1 MVELLKWV
9 HNTKSRDV
17 NYQKEKLVGFEE
29 KEMKEVYEFHKSLPG
44 YKATPLVE
52 LDELAK
58 YYGVQ
63 KLWLKDES
71 KRFGLNA
78 FKVLGGSYAIGK
90 YLSQKLGKD
99 MSELP
104 FNVLVSDEVKKQLG
118 DVTFVTATDGNHG
131 RGVAWVANKLRQKS
145 VVYMPKGSAQMRFD
159 AIAREGA
166 DVSITDLNYD
176 DAVRLAN
183 KGAQEH
189 GWIMVQDTAWDGY
202 EEIPLWIMQG
212 YSTIINE
219 IVEQLEAAKEEKP
232 THVFLQAGV
241 GSFAGAV
248 QGYLSHLYGDDRPI
262 TIICEPHGANCIYK
276 SMEAND
282 GKPHNVTGDLTTIMA
297 GLACG
302 EPNTISWKILRDNS
316 DFSVSCDDSIA
327 ARGMRVLSSPLGNDQ
342 RVISGESGAVGL
354 GLFTVLSEKK
364 EEYAELMKALK
375 IDENSRILC
384 ISTEGDTDV
393 EGFKNVVWNGA
404 HPNK

>member
-1 MVELLKWV
+1 MELLKWV
-9 HNTKSRDV
+9 HNTKSRDA

-29 KEMKEVYEFHKSLPG
+29 KEMKEVYDFHKSLPG

-52 LDELAK
+52 LNDLAK
-58 YYGVQ
+58 YYGVK

-104 FNVLVSDEVKKQLG
+104 FNVLISDEVKKQLG

-183 KGAQEH
+183 KGAQDH

-316 DFSVSCDDSIA
+316 DFSVSCDDEIA

-393 EGFKNVVWNGA
+393 EGYKNVVWNGA
-404 HPNK
+404 HPNR

>member
-1 MVELLKWV
+1 MELLKWV

-17 NYQKEKLVGFEE
+17 NYTKEKLVGFEE
-29 KEMKEVYEFHKSLPG
+29 KEMKEVYDFHKSLPG

-52 LDELAK
+52 LDDLAK

-90 YLSQKLGKD
+90 YLSQKLGRD

-104 FNVLVSDEVKKQLG
+104 FNVLISDEVKKQLG

-145 VVYMPKGSAQMRFD
+145 VVYMPKGSAKMRFD

-183 KGAQEH
+183 KGAEEH

-219 IVEQLEAAKEEKP
+219 IGEQLEAAKEEKP

-248 QGYLSHLYGDDRPI
+248 QGYLAHLYGDDRPI

-302 EPNTISWKILRDNS
+302 EPNTISWKILRDNA

-393 EGFKNVVWNGA
+393 EGYKNVVWNGS

>member
-1 MVELLKWV
+1 MELLKWV

-375 IDENSRILC
+375 INENSRILC

>member
-1 MVELLKWV
+1 MELLKWV

-17 NYQKEKLVGFEE
+17 NYTKEKLVGFEE
-29 KEMKEVYEFHKSLPG
+29 KEMKEVYDFHKSLPG

-52 LDELAK
+52 LDDLAK

-90 YLSQKLGKD
+90 YLSQKLGRD

-104 FNVLVSDEVKKQLG
+104 FNVLISDEVKKQLG

-145 VVYMPKGSAQMRFD
+145 VVYMPKGSAKMRFD

-183 KGAQEH
+183 KGAEEH

-248 QGYLSHLYGDDRPI
+248 QGYLAHLYGDDRPI

-302 EPNTISWKILRDNS
+302 EPNTISWKILRDNA

-327 ARGMRVLSSPLGNDQ
+327 ARGMRVLSSPLGNDH

-393 EGFKNVVWNGA
+393 EGYKNVVWNGS

>member
-1 MVELLKWV
+1 MNLLKWV
-9 HNTKSRDV
+9 HNEKSRDK
-17 NYQKEKLVGFEE
+17 NYVKSELVGFDE
-29 KEMKEVYEFHKSLPG
+29 KSMKDVYEFHKSLPN

-52 LDELAK
+52 LDNLAK
-58 YYGVQ
+58 HYGV
-63 KLWLKDES
+63 KKVWLKDES

-90 YLSQKLGKD
+90 YLSQRLGKD
-99 MSELP
+99 INELP
-104 FNVLVSDEVKKQLG
+104 YNVLISDEVKKELG

-131 RGVAWVANKLRQKS
+131 RGVAWMANRLKQKS

-166 DVSITDLNYD
+166 DVTITDLNYD

-183 KGAQEH
+183 KGAEDY

-219 IVEQLEAAKEEKP
+219 VVEQLKACGNEKP

-248 QGYLSHLYGDDRPI
+248 QGYLAHLYGDDRPI
-262 TIICEPHGANCIYK
+262 TVICEPHGANCIYK

-282 GKPHNVTGDLTTIMA
+282 GNPHNVGGDLTTIMA

-302 EPNTISWKILRDNS
+302 EPNTISWKILRDNA
-316 DFSVSCDDSIA
+316 DFSVSCDDQIA
-327 ARGMRVLSSPLGNDQ
+327 ARGMRVLSSPLGDDT

-354 GLFTVLSEKK
+354 GLFTILSERK
-364 EEYAELMKALK
+364 EEFAELMKELK
-375 IDENSRILC
+375 IDENSKILC

-393 EGFKNVVWNGA
+393 EGYRNVVWNGA
-404 HPNK
+404 YNNI

>member
-1 MVELLKWV
+1 MELLKWV
-9 HNTKSRDV
+9 HNKKSRDAE
-17 NYQKEKLVGFEE
+17 YKKSELVGFDD
-29 KEMKEVYEFHKSLPG
+29 KSMHDVYEFHKSLPN
-44 YKATPLVE
+44 YKPTPLVD
-52 LDELAK
+52 LKNLAAH
-58 YYGVQ
+58 YGV
-63 KLWLKDES
+63 KKVWLKDES

-90 YLSQKLGKD
+90 YLSQRLGKD
-99 MSELP
+99 INELP
-104 FNVLVSDEVKKQLG
+104 YNVLISDEVKKQLG

-131 RGVAWVANKLRQKS
+131 RGVAWMANRLKQKS

-166 DVSITDLNYD
+166 DVTITDLNYD

-183 KGAQEH
+183 KGAEEY

-219 IVEQLEAAKEEKP
+219 VVEQLKECGNEKP

-248 QGYLSHLYGDDRPI
+248 QGYLAHLYGDDRPI

-282 GKPHNVTGDLTTIMA
+282 GNPHNVGGDLTTIMA

-302 EPNTISWKILRDNS
+302 EPNTISWKILRDNA
-316 DFSVSCDDSIA
+316 DFSVSCDDQIA
-327 ARGMRVLSSPLGNDQ
+327 ARGMRVLSSPLGDDT

-354 GLFTVLSEKK
+354 GLFTILSERK
-364 EEYAELMKALK
+364 EEFAELMKELK
-375 IDENSRILC
+375 IDENSKILC

-393 EGFKNVVWNGA
+393 EGYRNIVWNGA
-404 HPNK
+404 FGNI

>member
-1 MVELLKWV
+1 MELLKWV
-9 HNTKSRDV
+9 HNTKSRDC
-17 NYQKEKLVGFEE
+17 NYKKEELVGFDE
-29 KEMKEVYEFHKSLPG
+29 KSMHDVYEFHKSLPN
-44 YKATPLVE
+44 YKPTPLVD
-52 LDELAK
+52 LANLAK
-58 YYGVQ
+58 YYGV
-63 KLWLKDES
+63 KKVWLKDES

-90 YLSQKLGKD
+90 YLSQRLGKD
-99 MSELP
+99 INDLP
-104 FNVLVSDEVKKQLG
+104 YNVLISDEIKKQLG
-118 DVTFVTATDGNHG
+118 ELTFVTATDGNHG
-131 RGVAWVANKLRQKS
+131 RGVAWMANRLNQNS

-166 DVSITDLNYD
+166 KVTITDLNYD

-183 KGAQEH
+183 KGAEDY

-219 IVEQLEAAKEEKP
+219 VVEQLKAFGDEKP

-248 QGYLSHLYGDDRPI
+248 QGYLAHLYGDDRPI

-276 SMEAND
+276 SMAAND
-282 GKPHNVTGDLTTIMA
+282 GNPHNVTGDLTTIMA

-316 DFSVSCDDSIA
+316 DFSFSCDDEIA
-327 ARGMRVLSSPLGNDQ
+327 ARGMRVLSSPLGDDA

-364 EEYAELMKALK
+364 DEYKELIDALK
-375 IDENSRILC
+375 IDENSKILC

-393 EGFKNVVWNGA
+393 EGYKNVVWNGA
-404 HPNK
+404 YSNR

>member
-1 MVELLKWV
+1 MELLKWV
-9 HNTKSRDV
+9 HNTRSRDAQ
-17 NYQKEKLVGFEE
+17 YKKEELVGFDE
-29 KEMKEVYEFHKSLPG
+29 KSMHDVYEFHKSLPN
-44 YKATPLVE
+44 YKATPLVD
-52 LDELAK
+52 LKNLAAH
-58 YYGVQ
+58 YGV
-63 KLWLKDES
+63 KKVWLKDES

-90 YLSQKLGKD
+90 YLSKRLGKD
-99 MSELP
+99 INELP
-104 FNVLVSDEVKKQLG
+104 YNVLISDEIKKELG

-131 RGVAWVANKLRQKS
+131 RGVAWMANRLKQKS
-145 VVYMPKGSAQMRFD
+145 VVYMPKGSAKMRFD

-166 DVSITDLNYD
+166 DVTITDLNYD

-183 KGAQEH
+183 KGAEDY
-189 GWIMVQDTAWDGY
+189 GWIMVQDTAWEGY

-219 IVEQLEAAKEEKP
+219 VIEQLKEMGDEKP

-248 QGYLSHLYGDDRPI
+248 QGYLAHLYGDDRPI
-262 TIICEPHGANCIYK
+262 TVICEPHGANCIYK
-276 SMEAND
+276 SMAAND
-282 GKPHNVTGDLTTIMA
+282 GNPHNVTGDLTTIMA

-316 DFSVSCDDSIA
+316 DFSVSCDDEVA
-327 ARGMRVLSSPLGNDQ
+327 ARGMRVLSSPLGDDI

-354 GLFTVLSEKK
+354 GLFTILSEKK
-364 EEYAELMKALK
+364 EEFAELMKELK
-375 IDENSRILC
+375 IDENSKILC

-393 EGFKNVVWNGA
+393 EGYRNVVWNGA
-404 HPNK
+404 YSNR

>member
-1 MVELLKWV
+1 MELLKWV

-276 SMEAND
+276 SMAAND

-393 EGFKNVVWNGA
+393 EGYKNVVWNGS

>member
-1 MVELLKWV
+1 MELLKWV

-17 NYQKEKLVGFEE
+17 NYTKEKLVGFEE
-29 KEMKEVYEFHKSLPG
+29 KEMKEVYDFHKSLPG

-52 LDELAK
+52 LDDLAK

-90 YLSQKLGKD
+90 YLSQKLGRD

-104 FNVLVSDEVKKQLG
+104 FNVLISDEVKKQLG

-145 VVYMPKGSAQMRFD
+145 VVYMPKGSAKMRFD

-183 KGAQEH
+183 KGAEEH

-248 QGYLSHLYGDDRPI
+248 QGYLAHLYGDDRPI

-302 EPNTISWKILRDNS
+302 EPVTVGYPILKSYVDA
-316 DFSVSCDDSIA
+316 FLSVPDSC
-327 ARGMRVLSSPLGNDQ
+327 
-342 RVISGESGAVGL
+342 
-354 GLFTVLSEKK
+354 
-364 EEYAELMKALK
+364 
-375 IDENSRILC
+375 
-384 ISTEGDTDV
+384 
-393 EGFKNVVWNGA
+393 
-404 HPNK
+404 

>member
-1 MVELLKWV
+1 MELLKWV

-17 NYQKEKLVGFEE
+17 NYTKEKLVGFEE
-29 KEMKEVYEFHKSLPG
+29 KEMKEVYDFHKSLPG

-52 LDELAK
+52 LDDLAK

-90 YLSQKLGKD
+90 YLSQKLGRD

-104 FNVLVSDEVKKQLG
+104 FNVLISDEVKKQLG

-145 VVYMPKGSAQMRFD
+145 VVYMPKGSAKMRFD

-183 KGAQEH
+183 KGAEEH

-248 QGYLSHLYGDDRPI
+248 QGYLAHLHGDDRPI

-302 EPNTISWKILRDNS
+302 EPNTISWKILRDNA

-364 EEYAELMKALK
+364 EEYVELMKALK

-393 EGFKNVVWNGA
+393 EGYKNVVWNGS

>member
-1 MVELLKWV
+1 MELLKWV
-9 HNTKSRDV
+9 HNKKSRDAE
-17 NYQKEKLVGFEE
+17 YKKSELVGFDD
-29 KEMKEVYEFHKSLPG
+29 KSMHDVYEFHKSLPN
-44 YKATPLVE
+44 YQPTPLVD
-52 LDELAK
+52 LKNLAAH
-58 YYGVQ
+58 YGV
-63 KLWLKDES
+63 KKVWLKDES

-90 YLSQKLGKD
+90 YLSQRLGKD
-99 MSELP
+99 INELP
-104 FNVLVSDEVKKQLG
+104 YNVLISDEVKKELG

-131 RGVAWVANKLRQKS
+131 RGVAWMANRLKQKS

-159 AIAREGA
+159 AIVREGA
-166 DVSITDLNYD
+166 DVTITDLNYD

-183 KGAQEH
+183 KGAEDY

-219 IVEQLEAAKEEKP
+219 VVEQLKACGNEKP

-248 QGYLSHLYGDDRPI
+248 QGYLAHLYGDDRPI
-262 TIICEPHGANCIYK
+262 TVICEPHGANCIYK

-282 GKPHNVTGDLTTIMA
+282 GNPHNVGGDLTTIMA

-302 EPNTISWKILRDNS
+302 EPNTISWKILRDNA
-316 DFSVSCDDSIA
+316 DFSVSCDDQIA
-327 ARGMRVLSSPLGNDQ
+327 ARGMRVLSSPLGDDT

-354 GLFTVLSEKK
+354 GLFTILSERK
-364 EEYAELMKALK
+364 EEFAELMKELK
-375 IDENSRILC
+375 IDENSKILC

-393 EGFKNVVWNGA
+393 EGYRNVVWNGA
-404 HPNK
+404 YNNI

>member
-1 MVELLKWV
+1 MELLKWV

-17 NYQKEKLVGFEE
+17 NYTKEKLVGFEE
-29 KEMKEVYEFHKSLPG
+29 KEMKEVYDFHKSLPG

-52 LDELAK
+52 LDDLAK

-90 YLSQKLGKD
+90 YLSQKLGRD

-104 FNVLVSDEVKKQLG
+104 FNVLISDEVKKQLG

-145 VVYMPKGSAQMRFD
+145 VVYMPKGSAKMRFD

-183 KGAQEH
+183 KGAEEH

-232 THVFLQAGV
+232 THIFLQAGV

-248 QGYLSHLYGDDRPI
+248 QGYLAHLYGDDRPI

-302 EPNTISWKILRDNS
+302 EPNTISWKILRDNA

-364 EEYAELMKALK
+364 EEYVELMKALK

-393 EGFKNVVWNGA
+393 EGYKNVVWNGS

>member
-1 MVELLKWV
+1 MELLKWV

-17 NYQKEKLVGFEE
+17 NYTKEKLVGFEE

-52 LDELAK
+52 LDDLAK

-104 FNVLVSDEVKKQLG
+104 FNVLISDEVKKQLG

-166 DVSITDLNYD
+166 DVTITDLNYD

-183 KGAQEH
+183 KGAEEH

-262 TIICEPHGANCIYK
+262 TVICEPHGANCIYK

-316 DFSVSCDDSIA
+316 DFSVSCDDEIA
-327 ARGMRVLSSPLGNDQ
+327 ARGMRILSSPIGNDQ

-354 GLFTVLSEKK
+354 GLFSVLSEKK

-393 EGFKNVVWNGA
+393 EGYKNVVWNGA
-404 HPNK
+404 HPNR

>member
-1 MVELLKWV
+1 MELLKWV

-17 NYQKEKLVGFEE
+17 NYTKEKLVGFEE
-29 KEMKEVYEFHKSLPG
+29 KEMKEVYDFHKSLPG

-52 LDELAK
+52 LDDLAK

-90 YLSQKLGKD
+90 YLSQKLGRD

-104 FNVLVSDEVKKQLG
+104 FNVLISDEVKKQLG

-145 VVYMPKGSAQMRFD
+145 VVYMPKGSAKMRFD

-183 KGAQEH
+183 KGAEEH

-248 QGYLSHLYGDDRPI
+248 QGYLAHLYGDDRPI

-302 EPNTISWKILRDNS
+302 EPNTISWKILRDNA

-327 ARGMRVLSSPLGNDQ
+327 ARGMRVLSSPLAHAQ

-384 ISTEGDTDV
+384 ISTDGDTDV
-393 EGFKNVVWNGA
+393 EGY
-404 HPNK
+404 

>member
-1 MVELLKWV
+1 MELLKWV

-276 SMEAND
+276 SMAAND

-327 ARGMRVLSSPLGNDQ
+327 AKGMRVLSSPLGNDQ

>member
-1 MVELLKWV
+1 MELLKWV

-276 SMEAND
+276 SMAAND

-364 EEYAELMKALK
+364 EEYEELMKALK

>member
-1 MVELLKWV
+1 MELLKWV

-17 NYQKEKLVGFEE
+17 NYTKEKLVGFEE
-29 KEMKEVYEFHKSLPG
+29 KEMKEVYDFHKSLPG

-52 LDELAK
+52 LDDLAK

-104 FNVLVSDEVKKQLG
+104 FNVLISDEVKKQLG

-166 DVSITDLNYD
+166 DVTITDLNYD

-183 KGAQEH
+183 KGAEEH

-302 EPNTISWKILRDNS
+302 EPNTISWKILRDNA
-316 DFSVSCDDSIA
+316 DFSVSCHDSIA

-393 EGFKNVVWNGA
+393 EGYKNVVWNGA

>member
-1 MVELLKWV
+1 MELLKWV

-17 NYQKEKLVGFEE
+17 NYTKEKLVGFEE
-29 KEMKEVYEFHKSLPG
+29 KEMKEVYDFHKSLPG

-52 LDELAK
+52 LDDLAK

-90 YLSQKLGKD
+90 YLSQKLGRD

-104 FNVLVSDEVKKQLG
+104 FNILISDEVKKQLG

-145 VVYMPKGSAQMRFD
+145 VVYMPKGSAKMRFD

-183 KGAQEH
+183 KGAEEH

-248 QGYLSHLYGDDRPI
+248 QGYLAHLYGDDRPI

-302 EPNTISWKILRDNS
+302 EPNTISWKILRDNA

-384 ISTEGDTDV
+384 ISTEGDTDI
-393 EGFKNVVWNGA
+393 EGYKNVVWNGS

>member
-1 MVELLKWV
+1 MELLKWV
-9 HNTKSRDV
+9 HNKKSRDAE
-17 NYQKEKLVGFEE
+17 YKKSELVGFDD
-29 KEMKEVYEFHKSLPG
+29 KSMHDVYEFHKSLPN
-44 YKATPLVE
+44 YKPTPLVD
-52 LDELAK
+52 LKNLAAH
-58 YYGVQ
+58 YGV
-63 KLWLKDES
+63 KKVWLKDES

-90 YLSQKLGKD
+90 YLSQRLGKD
-99 MSELP
+99 INELP
-104 FNVLVSDEVKKQLG
+104 YNVLISDEVKKQLG

-131 RGVAWVANKLRQKS
+131 RGVAWMANRLKQKS

-166 DVSITDLNYD
+166 DVTITDLNYD

-183 KGAQEH
+183 KGAEEY

-219 IVEQLEAAKEEKP
+219 VVEQLKECGNEKP

-248 QGYLSHLYGDDRPI
+248 QGYLAHLYGDDRPI

-282 GKPHNVTGDLTTIMA
+282 GNPHNVGGDLTTIMA

-302 EPNTISWKILRDNS
+302 EPNTISWKILRDNA
-316 DFSVSCDDSIA
+316 DFSVSCDDQIA
-327 ARGMRVLSSPLGNDQ
+327 ARGMRVLSSPLGDDT

-354 GLFTVLSEKK
+354 GLFTILSERK
-364 EEYAELMKALK
+364 EEFTELMKELK
-375 IDENSRILC
+375 IDENSKILC

-393 EGFKNVVWNGA
+393 EGYRNIVWNGA
-404 HPNK
+404 FGNI

>member
-1 MVELLKWV
+1 MELLKWV
-9 HNTKSRDV
+9 HNTKSRDAQ
-17 NYQKEKLVGFEE
+17 YKKSEFVGFDAQS
-29 KEMKEVYEFHKSLPG
+29 MHDVYEFHKSLPN
-44 YKATPLVE
+44 YKATPLVD
-52 LDELAK
+52 LKNLAAH
-58 YYGVQ
+58 YGV
-63 KLWLKDES
+63 KKVWLKDES

-90 YLSQKLGKD
+90 YLSQRLGKD
-99 MSELP
+99 INEFP
-104 FNVLVSDEVKKQLG
+104 YNVLISDEVKKQLG

-131 RGVAWVANKLRQKS
+131 RGVAWMANRLKQKS
-145 VVYMPKGSAQMRFD
+145 VVYMPKGSAKMRFD

-166 DVSITDLNYD
+166 DVTITELNYD

-183 KGAQEH
+183 KGAEDY

-219 IVEQLEAAKEEKP
+219 VIEQLKEMGDEKP

-248 QGYLSHLYGDDRPI
+248 QGYLAHLYGDDRPI
-262 TIICEPHGANCIYK
+262 TVICEPHGANCIYK
-276 SMEAND
+276 SMAAND
-282 GKPHNVTGDLTTIMA
+282 GNPHNVSGDLTTIMA

-316 DFSVSCDDSIA
+316 DFSVSCDDEIA
-327 ARGMRVLSSPLGNDQ
+327 ARGMRVLSSPLGDDT

-364 EEYAELMKALK
+364 EEFAELMAALK
-375 IDENSRILC
+375 IDENSKILC

-393 EGFKNVVWNGA
+393 EGYRNVVWNGA
-404 HPNK
+404 YSNR

>member
-1 MVELLKWV
+1 MELLKWV

-17 NYQKEKLVGFEE
+17 NYTKEKLVGFEE
-29 KEMKEVYEFHKSLPG
+29 KEMKEIYDFHKSLPG

-52 LDELAK
+52 LDDLAK

-90 YLSQKLGKD
+90 YLSQKLGRD

-104 FNVLVSDEVKKQLG
+104 FNVLISDEVKKQLG

-145 VVYMPKGSAQMRFD
+145 VVYMPKGSAKMRFD

-183 KGAQEH
+183 KGAEEH

-248 QGYLSHLYGDDRPI
+248 QGYLAHLYGDDRPI

-302 EPNTISWKILRDNS
+302 EPNTISWKILRDNA

-393 EGFKNVVWNGA
+393 EGYKNVVWNGS

>member
-1 MVELLKWV
+1 MELLKWV
-9 HNTKSRDV
+9 HNTKSRDAQ
-17 NYQKEKLVGFEE
+17 YKKSEFVGFDAQS
-29 KEMKEVYEFHKSLPG
+29 MHDVYEFHKSLPN
-44 YKATPLVE
+44 YKATPLVD
-52 LDELAK
+52 LKNLAAH
-58 YYGVQ
+58 YGV
-63 KLWLKDES
+63 KKVWLKDES

-90 YLSQKLGKD
+90 YLSQRLGKD
-99 MSELP
+99 INELP
-104 FNVLVSDEVKKQLG
+104 YNVLISDEVKKQLG

-131 RGVAWVANKLRQKS
+131 RGVAWMANRLKQKS
-145 VVYMPKGSAQMRFD
+145 VVYMPKGSAKMRFD

-166 DVSITDLNYD
+166 DVTITELNYD

-183 KGAQEH
+183 KGAEDY

-219 IVEQLEAAKEEKP
+219 VIEQLKEMGDEKP

-248 QGYLSHLYGDDRPI
+248 QGYLAHLYGDDRPI
-262 TIICEPHGANCIYK
+262 TVICEPHGANCIYK
-276 SMEAND
+276 SMAAND
-282 GKPHNVTGDLTTIMA
+282 GNPHNVSGDLTTIMA

-316 DFSVSCDDSIA
+316 DFSVSCDDEIA
-327 ARGMRVLSSPLGNDQ
+327 ARGMRVLSSPLGDDT

-364 EEYAELMKALK
+364 EEFAELMAALK
-375 IDENSRILC
+375 IDENSKILC

-393 EGFKNVVWNGA
+393 EGYRNVVWNGA
-404 HPNK
+404 YSNR

>member
-1 MVELLKWV
+1 MELLKWV
-9 HNTKSRDV
+9 HNTKSRDC
-17 NYQKEKLVGFEE
+17 NYKKEELVGFDE
-29 KEMKEVYEFHKSLPG
+29 KSMHDVYEFHKSLPN
-44 YKATPLVE
+44 YKPTPLVD
-52 LDELAK
+52 LANLAK
-58 YYGVQ
+58 YYGV
-63 KLWLKDES
+63 KKVWLKDES

-90 YLSQKLGKD
+90 YLSQRLGKD
-99 MSELP
+99 INELP
-104 FNVLVSDEVKKQLG
+104 YNVLISDEIKKQLG
-118 DVTFVTATDGNHG
+118 ELTFVTATDGNHG
-131 RGVAWVANKLRQKS
+131 RGVAWMANRLNQNS

-166 DVSITDLNYD
+166 KVTITDLNYD

-183 KGAQEH
+183 KGAEDY

-219 IVEQLEAAKEEKP
+219 VVEQLKAFGDEKP

-248 QGYLSHLYGDDRPI
+248 QGYLAHLYGDERPI

-276 SMEAND
+276 SMAAND

-316 DFSVSCDDSIA
+316 DFSVSCDDEIA
-327 ARGMRVLSSPLGNDQ
+327 ARGMRVLSSPLGDDT

-354 GLFTVLSEKK
+354 GLFTVLFEKK
-364 EEYAELMKALK
+364 DEYKELMDALK
-375 IDENSRILC
+375 IDENSKILC

-393 EGFKNVVWNGA
+393 EGYKNVVWNGA
-404 HPNK
+404 YSNR

>member
-1 MVELLKWV
+1 MELLKWV

-17 NYQKEKLVGFEE
+17 NYTKEKLVGFEE
-29 KEMKEVYEFHKSLPG
+29 KEMKEVYDFHKSLPG

-52 LDELAK
+52 LDDLAK

-90 YLSQKLGKD
+90 YLSQKLGRD

-104 FNVLVSDEVKKQLG
+104 FNVLISDEVKKQLG

-145 VVYMPKGSAQMRFD
+145 VVYMPKGSAKMRFD

-183 KGAQEH
+183 KGAEEH

-248 QGYLSHLYGDDRPI
+248 QGYLAHLYGDDRPI

-297 GLACG
+297 GLTCG
-302 EPNTISWKILRDNS
+302 EPNTISWKILRDNA

-393 EGFKNVVWNGA
+393 EGYKNVVWNGS

>member
-1 MVELLKWV
+1 MELLKWV

-17 NYQKEKLVGFEE
+17 NYTKEKLVGFEE
-29 KEMKEVYEFHKSLPG
+29 KEMKEVYDFHKSLPG

-52 LDELAK
+52 LDDLAK

-90 YLSQKLGKD
+90 YLSQKLGRD

-104 FNVLVSDEVKKQLG
+104 FNVLISDEVKKQLG

-145 VVYMPKGSAQMRFD
+145 VVYMPKESAKMRFD

-183 KGAQEH
+183 KGAEEH

-248 QGYLSHLYGDDRPI
+248 QGYLAHLYGDDRPI

-302 EPNTISWKILRDNS
+302 EPNTISWKILRDNA

-393 EGFKNVVWNGA
+393 EGYKNVVWNGS

>member
-1 MVELLKWV
+1 MELLKWV
-9 HNTKSRDV
+9 HNTKSRDME
-17 NYQKEKLVGFEE
+17 YKKEALVGFDE
-29 KEMKEVYEFHKSLPG
+29 KSMHDVYNFHKSLPN
-44 YKATPLVE
+44 YKPTPLVD
-52 LDELAK
+52 LKNLAAH
-58 YYGVQ
+58 YGV
-63 KLWLKDES
+63 KKVWLKDES

-90 YLSQKLGKD
+90 YLSQRLGKD
-99 MSELP
+99 INELP
-104 FNVLVSDEVKKQLG
+104 YNVLISDEIKKQLG

-131 RGVAWVANKLRQKS
+131 RGVAWMANRLKQKS

-166 DVSITDLNYD
+166 DVTITDLNYD

-183 KGAQEH
+183 KGAEDY
-189 GWIMVQDTAWDGY
+189 GWIMIQDTAWDGY

-219 IVEQLEAAKEEKP
+219 VIEQLKEMGDEKP

-248 QGYLSHLYGDDRPI
+248 QGYLAHLYGDDRPI
-262 TIICEPHGANCIYK
+262 TVICEPHGANCIYK
-276 SMEAND
+276 SMAAND
-282 GKPHNVTGDLTTIMA
+282 GNPHNVAGDLTTIMA

-316 DFSVSCDDSIA
+316 DFSISCDDEIA
-327 ARGMRVLSSPLGNDQ
+327 ARGMRVLSSPLGDDT

-354 GLFTVLSEKK
+354 GLFTILSEKK
-364 EEYAELMKALK
+364 EEFAELMAELK
-375 IDENSRILC
+375 IDENSKILC

-393 EGFKNVVWNGA
+393 EGYRNVVWNGA
-404 HPNK
+404 YSNR

>member
-1 MVELLKWV
+1 MELLKWV
-9 HNTKSRDV
+9 HNNKSRDI
-17 NYQKEKLVGFEE
+17 NYKKEKLVGFEE
-29 KEMKEVYEFHKSLPG
+29 KEMKEVYDFHKSLPG

-52 LDELAK
+52 LDNLAK
-58 YYGVQ
+58 YYGV
-63 KLWLKDES
+63 KKVWLKDES

-104 FNVLVSDEVKKQLG
+104 FNVLISDEIKKQLG

-166 DVSITDLNYD
+166 DVTITDLNYD

-219 IVEQLEAAKEEKP
+219 IVEQLEAVKEEKP

-248 QGYLSHLYGDDRPI
+248 QGYLAHLYGDDRPI

-316 DFSVSCDDSIA
+316 DFSVSCDDQVA
-327 ARGMRVLSSPLGNDQ
+327 ARGMRILSSPLGTDT

-354 GLFTVLSEKK
+354 GLFSILAEKK
-364 EEYAELMKALK
+364 EEYAELMKELK

-393 EGFKNVVWNGA
+393 EGYKNVVWNGA

>member
-1 MVELLKWV
+1 MELLKWV
-9 HNTKSRDV
+9 HNTKSRDAG
-17 NYQKEKLVGFEE
+17 YTKEKLVGFEE
-29 KEMKEVYEFHKSLPG
+29 KEMKEVYEFHKSLPE

-52 LDELAK
+52 LDDLAK
-58 YYGVQ
+58 HYGVQ
-63 KLWLKDES
+63 KVWLKDES

-90 YLSQKLGKD
+90 YLSQKLGRD

-104 FNVLVSDEVKKQLG
+104 FNVLISDEVKKELG
-118 DVTFVTATDGNHG
+118 EVTFVTATDGNHG
-131 RGVAWVANKLRQKS
+131 RGVAWVANRLKQNS
-145 VVYMPKGSAQMRFD
+145 VVHMPKGSAKMRFD

-166 DVSITDLNYD
+166 KVTIEDMNYD

-183 KGAQEH
+183 KEAQEN
-189 GWIMVQDTAWDGY
+189 GWVMVQDTAWDGY

-219 IVEQLEAAKEEKP
+219 IIEQLEEAKETKP

-316 DFSVSCDDSIA
+316 DFSISCDDSIA

-354 GLFTVLSEKK
+354 GLFTVLCEKK
-364 EEYAELMKALK
+364 DEYKELMAALK

-393 EGFKNVVWNGA
+393 EGYRNVVWNGA
-404 HPNK
+404 NCNK

>member
-1 MVELLKWV
+1 MELLKWV

-17 NYQKEKLVGFEE
+17 NYTKEKLVGFEE
-29 KEMKEVYEFHKSLPG
+29 KEMKEVYDFHKSLPG

-52 LDELAK
+52 LDDLAK

-90 YLSQKLGKD
+90 YLSQKLGRD

-104 FNVLVSDEVKKQLG
+104 FNVLISDEVKKQLG

-145 VVYMPKGSAQMRFD
+145 VVYMPKGSAKMRFD

-183 KGAQEH
+183 KGAEEH
-189 GWIMVQDTAWDGY
+189 SWIMVQDTAWDGY

-248 QGYLSHLYGDDRPI
+248 QGYLAHLYGDDRPI

-302 EPNTISWKILRDNS
+302 EPNTISWKILRDNA

-364 EEYAELMKALK
+364 EEYVELMKALK

-393 EGFKNVVWNGA
+393 EGYKNVVWNGS

>member
-1 MVELLKWV
+1 VELLKWV

-276 SMEAND
+276 SMAAND

>member
-1 MVELLKWV
+1 MELLKWV

-364 EEYAELMKALK
+364 EEYAELIKALK

>member
-1 MVELLKWV
+1 MELLKWV
-9 HNTKSRDV
+9 HNKKSRDAE
-17 NYQKEKLVGFEE
+17 YKKSELVGFDD
-29 KEMKEVYEFHKSLPG
+29 KSMHDVYEFHKSLPN
-44 YKATPLVE
+44 YQPTPLVD
-52 LDELAK
+52 LKNLAAH
-58 YYGVQ
+58 YGV
-63 KLWLKDES
+63 KKVWLKDES

-90 YLSQKLGKD
+90 YLSQRLGKD
-99 MSELP
+99 INELP
-104 FNVLVSDEVKKQLG
+104 YNVLISDEVKKELG

-131 RGVAWVANKLRQKS
+131 RGVAWMANRLKQKS

-166 DVSITDLNYD
+166 DVTITDLNYD

-183 KGAQEH
+183 KGAEDY

-219 IVEQLEAAKEEKP
+219 VVEQLKACGNEKP

-248 QGYLSHLYGDDRPI
+248 QGYLAHLYGDDRPI
-262 TIICEPHGANCIYK
+262 TVICEPHGANCIYK

-282 GKPHNVTGDLTTIMA
+282 GNPHNVGGDLTTIMA

-302 EPNTISWKILRDNS
+302 EPNTISWKILRDNA
-316 DFSVSCDDSIA
+316 DFSVSCDDQIA
-327 ARGMRVLSSPLGNDQ
+327 ARGMRVLSSPLGDDT

-364 EEYAELMKALK
+364 EEFAELMAALK
-375 IDENSRILC
+375 IDENSKILC

-393 EGFKNVVWNGA
+393 EGYRNVVWNGA
-404 HPNK
+404 YNNI

>member
-1 MVELLKWV
+1 MELLKWV

-17 NYQKEKLVGFEE
+17 NYTKEKLVGFEE
-29 KEMKEVYEFHKSLPG
+29 KEMKEVYDFHKSLPG

-52 LDELAK
+52 LDDLAK

-63 KLWLKDES
+63 KLGLKDES

-90 YLSQKLGKD
+90 YLSQKLGRD

-104 FNVLVSDEVKKQLG
+104 FNVLISDEVKKQLG

-145 VVYMPKGSAQMRFD
+145 VVYMPKGSAKMRFD

-183 KGAQEH
+183 KGAEEH

-248 QGYLSHLYGDDRPI
+248 QGYLAHLYGDDRPI

-302 EPNTISWKILRDNS
+302 EPNTISWKILRDNA

-393 EGFKNVVWNGA
+393 EGYKNVVWNGS